1 MKFLRSKYMLVLLL
15 VILLPEV
22 LIRFGLYEPL
32 ANPTSYAGR
41 TVYIK
46 NALRD
51 FGRDKVNVL
60 TLGDSRAA
68 MGLNH
73 LAIFEASR
81 LQGLNHVRF
90 AMPGS
95 HFMTFK
101 TVSAWGMDE
110 LAGLRGIVL
119 AVSPFS
125 FGHAGN
131 GAHENA
137 IVLPVRNAISGSE
150 IRYHVPFKRSDLR
163 TWTSYYSA
171 AGYRDDFKEL
181 LTNPNQR
188 LAKLARHAPPV
199 RVRTLTYN
207 NENPLDLC
215 AVSTADPQAC
225 LDELERVQDQVPAKP
240 WRALN
245 RLCQGAFKERV
256 VLPPGAAEQKLIDA
270 WLDFFERL
278 SSGLRVMVVLMPDH
292 SLFQQHGYAPN
303 ARYVMERTVFEA
315 HRRGLIDLADF
326 RELMKQEPG
335 DECRFFA
342 DGHHLNAVGKDVLT
356 EALIP
361 ELEKFWGKL

>member
-188 LAKLARHAPPV
+188 LAKLAKHAPPA

-215 AVSTADPQAC
+215 AVS
-225 LDELERVQDQVPAKP
+225 
-240 WRALN
+240 
-245 RLCQGAFKERV
+245 LCQGAFKERV